1 MLPSFIGPS
10 YNLESRPAS
19 VQRTVNM
26 VPVPLEPGNERA
38 GFVFRDVPGLVAAVT
53 IWDTAAFVSTV
64 QRTAQSIANN
74 TWQAVEFTA
83 ITTDNGMF
91 SVTTPT
97 RLTVQRAGVY
107 VVDMWALFDVDAAG
121 VRGIQIRLN
130 GGSAQWVA
138 SSLSPG
144 NNTGGYDDNTANLQA
159 SCALSLVE
167 GDYLE
172 LLAFQNSGAAL
183 NVDLA
188 TFGAVE
194 IRG

>member
-1 MLPSFIGPS
+1 MELVGPS
-10 YNLESRPAS
+10 YNLDSRAAS
-19 VQRTVNM
+19 VQRTINM

-38 GFVFRDVPGLVAAVT
+38 GWVFKDVPGLVSVVT
-53 IWDTAAFVSTV
+53 QWDAAAFVSKV

-91 SVTTPT
+91 SATTPT
-97 RLTVQRAGVY
+97 RLTVQRTGIY
-107 VVDMWALFDVDAAG
+107 VVDMWALFDVNATG
-121 VRGIQIRLN
+121 VRELQIRLN
-130 GGSAQWVA
+130 GGNAQWIT

-144 NNTGGYDDNTANLQA
+144 DNTGGYEDNTANLQA

-172 LLAFQNSGAAL
+172 LLAFQNTGAAL